1 MSPVQD
7 RDQLNKRLESIVLRD
22 VLKSIV
28 NSSEE
33 ISLKSDNISCGTSAF
48 REVIHPQ
55 GGCSESNDE
64 QPLYSNYMCRATSVP
79 AVQSGIGRSVREIAR
94 KFYSTTSSVY
104 AEHTISNP
112 NAEQIL
118 FWYVDFV
125 EDLSL
130 DVRNAEEL
138 HICLFAA
145 SQPSYKHKYLRISVR
160 LRSINL
166 PILSSITLHL

>member
-33 ISLKSDNISCGTSAF
+33 ISLKSDSISCGTSAF
-48 REVIHPQ
+48 REIIHPLES
-55 GGCSESNDE
+55 CSESNDE
-64 QPLYSNYMCRATSVP
+64 QPSNSNYVCRATSVP

-118 FWYVDFV
+118 FWYVEF
-125 EDLSL
+125 LKIYRL
-130 DVRNAEEL
+130 IFKMLKNYT
-138 HICLFAA
+138 FA
-145 SQPSYKHKYLRISVR
+145 YLQ
-160 LRSINL
+160 
-166 PILSSITLHL
+166 HLNRPTSTNI